1 MEAKVN
7 ESSEWSFRWCPSMTG
22 RYHTIWVKIMSL
34 LPFSVEC
41 FLENFRLVYNNKT
54 HKTSNPIGV
63 DIRIPGFGETD
74 SVEWL
79 SHVHICYLSYYAR
92 LVENMVTWGYVRS
105 QSVRGAPYDF
115 RKSPNEL
122 DDYYKDLTTLIECT
136 FADNNNTKVV
146 VISHSLGSLV
156 ILYYLN
162 HRSQEWKDKYI
173 RSFITM
179 AAPWGGSVKAMKLIA
194 SGDDVG
200 IITVNALKARALQRS
215 LTSTAF
221 LMPSNQFW
229 NKSEVLIQTAKR
241 NYTVSDYKQF
251 FVDLNFTDGY
261 LIREDTD
268 NLVNPLKPP
277 NVEVHCLY
285 GYGLDTTK
293 SYVYKKG
300 RWPDKQPKPIMG
312 DGDRTV
318 NIRSL
323 KGCLPWQHL
332 QKQPFHYKTFQRIE
346 HVEILK
352 RSVVIEHLREI
363 LIKS

>member
-1 MEAKVN
+1 
-7 ESSEWSFRWCPSMTG
+7 
-22 RYHTIWVKIMSL
+22 
-34 LPFSVEC
+34 
-41 FLENFRLVYNNKT
+41 
-54 HKTSNPIGV
+54 
-63 DIRIPGFGETD
+63 
-74 SVEWL
+74 
-79 SHVHICYLSYYAR
+79 
-92 LVENMVTWGYVRS
+92 
-105 QSVRGAPYDF
+105 
-115 RKSPNEL
+115 
-122 DDYYKDLTTLIECT
+122 
-136 FADNNNTKVV
+136 
-146 VISHSLGSLV
+146 
-156 ILYYLN
+156 
-162 HRSQEWKDKYI
+162 
-173 RSFITM
+173 
-179 AAPWGGSVKAMKLIA
+179 
-194 SGDDVG
+194 
-200 IITVNALKARALQRS
+200 
-215 LTSTAF
+215 
-221 LMPSNQFW
+221 MPSNQFW

-346 HVEILK
+346 HVEMLK